1 MKFPLLP
8 LSILCLL
15 VSRLAFAQTPVDP
28 AVVRGEAPIV
38 AGNAVTA
45 KKRALSD
52 AFRQAVERAFS
63 ELLAQGGETKE
74 TPRMQQLKSS
84 LAGSG
89 QKYIRKYRILEQEE
103 VAGQLKLMVE
113 AEVETVLLRQEIEKA
128 SAVAATPSSP
138 GDKPA
143 SSLVFVGGAIPPELS
158 PALTKALATLG
169 LKAQLSSAGDA
180 ATLLVAAARGNATAL
195 FVKAQAEG
203 EGLVRGT
210 VRTSA
215 TCSAV
220 YQWLTPNA
228 SKPLLESREQERSTG
243 SDEAGA
249 RLACLER
256 LANQL
261 ARSLSV
267 VARASGTRSPYFTLA
282 LDAIEPG
289 ALPVVVASLKRLG
302 AVAATEVRLITPT
315 QSELRIFTRLAPAAL
330 QPMLAREVAGKLT
343 ITMTSVGPDRLVL
356 KVRTPQ
362 HSDLVTPQGD
372 R

>member
-1 MKFPLLP
+1 MKSSVLP
-8 LSILCLL
+8 LSLLCLL
-15 VSRLAFAQTPVDP
+15 LSLPASAQTPEDP
-28 AVVRGEAPIV
+28 AVVRAEAPIV

-52 AFRQAVERAFS
+52 AFRQTVERAFS

-128 SAVAATPSSP
+128 GAVAATPSP
-138 GDKPA
+138 PADRPA
-143 SSLVFVGGAIPPELS
+143 SSLVVLGGALPAELA
-158 PALTKALATLG
+158 PVLTKALATIG
-169 LKAQLSSAGDA
+169 LKAQLNPAGDA
-180 ATLLVAAARGNATAL
+180 AALLTLAAKGNGTAL
-195 FVKAQAEG
+195 FVKAQAAG
-203 EGLVRGT
+203 EGVVRGT

-215 TCSAV
+215 TCTAV
-220 YQWLTPNA
+220 YQWLAPNA
-228 SKPLLESREQERSTG
+228 SKPLMESREQERSTA

-249 RLACLER
+249 RVACFER
-256 LANQL
+256 LSTQL
-261 ARSLSV
+261 ARSLAV
-267 VARASGTRSPYFTLA
+267 VARAPGTRSPYFTLA

-302 AVAATEVRLITPT
+302 AVAATEVRLVTPT
-315 QSELRIFTRLAPAAL
+315 QSELRIFTRLAPTAL

-343 ITMTSVGPDRLVL
+343 ITTTSVGPDRLVL

-362 HSDLVTPQGD
+362 HSDLVTP
-372 R
+372 